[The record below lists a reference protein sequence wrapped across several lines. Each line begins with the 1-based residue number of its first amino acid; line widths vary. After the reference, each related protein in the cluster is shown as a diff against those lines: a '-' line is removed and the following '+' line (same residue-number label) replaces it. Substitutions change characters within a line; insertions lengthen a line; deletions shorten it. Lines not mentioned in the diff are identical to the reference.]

1 MMAVVM
7 AAGSSQSFRLFGARG
22 ALFTFNGSA
31 GQANGLLRSA
41 GLVHQQFYQL
51 CFLLPFVLTLGVVV
65 GRGGGGRVVAI
76 PCLSSSFMVL
86 NVHRKCMAY

>member
-41 GLVHQQFYQL
+41 GLVHQQFYVMFSPSV
-51 CFLLPFVLTLGVVV
+51 CFNV
-65 GRGGGGRVVAI
+65 GGGGWERGWLVGVGGEWWEYPACLPVFFFHRV
-76 PCLSSSFMVL
+76 
-86 NVHRKCMAY
+86 